1 VEKDE
6 EVSEMEWQF
15 IVAIAILVP
24 IIVFPV
30 AFVWFL
36 NLHGVLALMRK
47 RRAAQKAAKY
57 PRGISFM
64 G

>member
-1 VEKDE
+1 
-6 EVSEMEWQF
+6 MEWQF

-24 IIVFPV
+24 VIVLPV

-36 NLHGVLALMRK
+36 NLHGLIALMMK

-57 PRGISFM
+57 PREISFL